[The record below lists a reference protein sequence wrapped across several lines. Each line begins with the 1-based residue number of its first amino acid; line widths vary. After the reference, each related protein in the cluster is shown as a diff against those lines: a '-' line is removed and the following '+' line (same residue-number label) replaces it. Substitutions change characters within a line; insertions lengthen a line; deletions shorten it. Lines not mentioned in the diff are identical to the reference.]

1 MKSNTQSLKQ
11 LMKNIDPNE
20 LYLEYWDIKNILIE
34 NKSLQDV
41 QKDRI
46 KQLKKQGIA
55 QPIHKHNIIDY
66 GNSK

>member
-1 MKSNTQSLKQ
+1 MKSNIQSLKQ
-11 LMKNIDPNE
+11 LMQNIDPNE

-34 NKSLQDV
+34 NKSLEDV

-55 QPIHKHNIIDY
+55 QPIHKHNIVNY

>member
-1 MKSNTQSLKQ
+1 MNKELKELMANTSP
-11 LMKNIDPNE
+11 DE
-20 LYLEYWDIKNILIE
+20 LYSEYWDKKNILTE
-34 NKSLQDV
+34 NKSLEDV

>member
-1 MKSNTQSLKQ
+1 MKSNIQSLKQ
-11 LMKNIDPNE
+11 LIQNIDPNE

-34 NKSLQDV
+34 NKSLEDV

-55 QPIHKHNIIDY
+55 QPIHKHNIVNY

>member
-1 MKSNTQSLKQ
+1 MNKKLKALMANTSS
-11 LMKNIDPNE
+11 DE
-20 LYLEYWDIKNILIE
+20 LYSEYWDIKNILIE
-34 NKSLQDV
+34 NKSLEDV

>member
-1 MKSNTQSLKQ
+1 MNKELKELMANTSH
-11 LMKNIDPNE
+11 DE
-20 LYLEYWDIKNILIE
+20 LYSEYWDKKNILSE
-34 NKSLQDV
+34 NKSLEDV

>member
-1 MKSNTQSLKQ
+1 MKSNIQSLKQ
-11 LMKNIDPNE
+11 LIQNIDPNE

-55 QPIHKHNIIDY
+55 QPIHKHNIVNY

>member
-1 MKSNTQSLKQ
+1 MKSNIQSLKQ
-11 LMKNIDPNE
+11 LMQNIDPNE
-20 LYLEYWDIKNILIE
+20 IYLEYWDIKNILIE
-34 NKSLQDV
+34 NKSLEDV

-55 QPIHKHNIIDY
+55 QPIHKHNIVNY

>member
-1 MKSNTQSLKQ
+1 MNKKLKELMTNT
-11 LMKNIDPNE
+11 NPDE
-20 LYLEYWDIKNILIE
+20 LYSEYWDKKNILSE
-34 NKSLQDV
+34 NKSLYDV

>member
-1 MKSNTQSLKQ
+1 MNKELKALMANTSL
-11 LMKNIDPNE
+11 NE
-20 LYLEYWDIKNILIE
+20 LYSEYWDIKNILIE
-34 NKSLQDV
+34 NKSLEDV

>member
-34 NKSLQDV
+34 NKSLEDV

-55 QPIHKHNIIDY
+55 QPIHKHNIVNY

>member
-1 MKSNTQSLKQ
+1 MKSNIQSLKQ
-11 LMKNIDPNE
+11 LIQNIDPNE

-34 NKSLQDV
+34 NKSLEDV

>member
-1 MKSNTQSLKQ
+1 MKSNIQSLKQ

-55 QPIHKHNIIDY
+55 QPIHKHNIVNY

>member
-1 MKSNTQSLKQ
+1 MKSNIQSLKQ
-11 LMKNIDPNE
+11 LIQNIDPNE
-20 LYLEYWDIKNILIE
+20 IYLEYWDIKNILIE
-34 NKSLQDV
+34 NKSLEDV

-55 QPIHKHNIIDY
+55 QPIHKHNIVNY